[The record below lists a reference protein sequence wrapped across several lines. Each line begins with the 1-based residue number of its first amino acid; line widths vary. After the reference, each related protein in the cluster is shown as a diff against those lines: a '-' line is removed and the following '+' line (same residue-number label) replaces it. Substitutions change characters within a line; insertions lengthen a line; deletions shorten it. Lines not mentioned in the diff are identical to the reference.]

1 MTRLTVHLEEPVFFE
16 ANQINV
22 GTKENVVLKPKKKR
36 CIQTTLSFKDIS
48 ENEAG
53 RIISEIR
60 NKHGIAKW
68 NEGKRKGQEMVY
80 IVK

>member
-1 MTRLTVHLEEPVFFE
+1 MTRLTVHLEKPIFFE
-16 ANQINV
+16 ATQTNV
-22 GTKENVVLKPKKKR
+22 GTKENVVLKPKNKK

-48 ENEAG
+48 QNEAG
-53 RIISEIR
+53 IILSDIR

-68 NEGKRKGQEMVY
+68 TEGKKKGQEMVY